1 MDEPRSRRDFLRLAA
16 GASATVVVGSGCGSG
31 GTGPK
36 RAATALTTKGRATLR
51 IAQFNHFV
59 PAYDAWFDNEYAPTW
74 GERNGVEVIVDHL
87 PQADLPSRAAAEVA
101 AQAGHDIFSLING
114 AAGLE
119 DQVIDHQAIVEE
131 VQAKVGPVSRE
142 ADRATFN
149 PKTRK
154 RFAFPDYL
162 AAWPVHY
169 RTDLWAATGLRPDS
183 WDAVLKAAP
192 TLKGA
197 GHPLGISLS
206 GDADGN
212 YGLVGLLA
220 SYGGSIQDE
229 SGNLAIN
236 RHATV
241 EAVKMGTALFRA
253 GMTDEVLNWDSTGS
267 SNNRSLASG
276 RAAMIVNAVS
286 ALRAITAQDPSL
298 AEQIAL
304 LPPPAGPVD
313 RRGCYSAGTYVIW
326 RFSRNQET
334 AKRFLADLATSYRE
348 AFVESGFYNLPAFP
362 GAVPDLAETVS
373 HDDRSKPADA
383 YALLAHTFDWSTN
396 FGQPG
401 YDNAAMGE
409 IFDQYLISRM
419 FAAAA
424 RGAMTAEEA
433 VKWAEAEMKPIFDK
447 WRERGKI

>member
-16 GASATVVVGSGCGSG
+16 GASVAAVVGSACSSG
-31 GTGPK
+31 GAGPR
-36 RAATALTTKGRATLR
+36 RAVTELTTKGRPTLH
-51 IAQFNHFV
+51 IAQFQHFV

-101 AQAGHDIFSLING
+101 AGAGHDIFSLLNG

-149 PKTRK
+149 PKTKK

-169 RTDLWAATGLRPDS
+169 RTDLWAPTGLRPDS
-183 WDAVLKAAP
+183 WDTVLKASPA
-192 TLKGA
+192 LKGG

-212 YGLVGLLA
+212 YGLAGLLV
-220 SYGGSIQDE
+220 SYGASIQDE
-229 SGNLAIN
+229 FGNLAIN
-236 RHATV
+236 RRATV

-253 GMTDEVLNWDSTGS
+253 GMTDEVLRWDSSGS

-286 ALRAITAQDPSL
+286 ALRAIAAQDPSL
-298 AEQIAL
+298 AERIAL
-304 LPPPAGPVD
+304 LPSPAGPAA
-313 RRGCYSAGTYVIW
+313 RRACYSAGTYVIW

-334 AKRFLADLATSYRE
+334 AKRFLADLAVGYRE

-362 GAVPDLAETVS
+362 GAAPDLVQVVS
-373 HDDRSKPADA
+373 HDERAKPPDA
-383 YALLAHTFDWSTN
+383 YALIAHASDWSTN

-401 YDNAAMGE
+401 YDNAAIGE
-409 IFDQYLISRM
+409 VFDQYLVPRM
-419 FAAAA
+419 FATAA
-424 RGAMTAEEA
+424 RGDMTAEEA
-433 VKWAEAEMKPIFDK
+433 VKAAEAQMKPIFQK
-447 WRERGKI
+447 WKDLGKI